1 MKLKRDQITGLV
13 LILTGILFAV
23 LISGFSKPMTA
34 AYPGPKLL
42 PSIGVFGLIVCGAGV
57 FINGCRQSKQDVLF
71 LTKKGWLHVLVSFGV
86 LCVYILGMKYLGF
99 LLVTPFVLYATI
111 TYFAKSS
118 GAATKLVGR
127 IISSVAIT
135 LIIYAMYVPLFGM
148 TLPAG
153 LLFE

>member
-13 LILTGILFAV
+13 LILIGVFFAV

-42 PSIGVFGLIVCGAGV
+42 PSIGVFGLIVCGGGIFV
-57 FINGCRQSKQDVLF
+57 HSCCQSKEDVVF
-71 LTKKGWLHVLVSFGV
+71 LTPKGWINVIVSFAG
-86 LCVYILGMKYLGF
+86 LCVYIFGMKYLGF
-99 LLVTPFVLYATI
+99 LLTTPFVLYAAI
-111 TYFAKSS
+111 TYFAKASNAS
-118 GAATKLVGR
+118 TKLVSR
-127 IISSVAIT
+127 IVSSVVIA
-135 LIIYAMYVPLFGM
+135 LVIYAMYVPLFGM